1 MQLRLGLTLAL
12 SVLSLAG
19 CSTLSNK
26 LSINNGSL
34 NYKKSTVDIEPLKY
48 PEGSTARPA
57 TPLYPAPIIDPLAL
71 QHAPDF
77 ENQKGNRFAMP
88 RPDEVVP
95 NRALAEANNNYP
107 KPVVLVDGNQNP
119 LLKVTGKSDRIWQYT
134 LATLSSLNY
143 SVISQSQ
150 TRYEATIK
158 VDDHTYVLKLS
169 AVGKTNTLVLFNPD
183 NSFADQAK
191 AKALLDQISQNW
203 PA

>member
-12 SVLSLAG
+12 SVFSLAG
-19 CSTLSNK
+19 CNM

-34 NYKKSTVDIEPLKY
+34 NYKKPDSTEALKY
-48 PEGSTARPA
+48 PEGATVRPA

-71 QHAPDF
+71 QHAPDY
-77 ENQKGNRFAMP
+77 ENKKGNRFVMP
-88 RPDEVVP
+88 RPGEVVP
-95 NRALAEANNNYP
+95 NRALASADDNYP
-107 KPVVLVDGNQNP
+107 KPVVIVDGNQNP
-119 LLKVTGKSDRIWQYT
+119 LLKVNGKSDTIWQYT

-143 SVISQSQ
+143 SIVSQSQ

-158 VDDHTYVLKLS
+158 VGEQSYVLKLA

>member
-1 MQLRLGLTLAL
+1 
-12 SVLSLAG
+12 
-19 CSTLSNK
+19 
-26 LSINNGSL
+26 
-34 NYKKSTVDIEPLKY
+34 
-48 PEGSTARPA
+48 
-57 TPLYPAPIIDPLAL
+57 
-71 QHAPDF
+71 
-77 ENQKGNRFAMP
+77 MP

-119 LLKVTGKSDRIWQYT
+119 LLKVTGKSDTIWQYT

-169 AVGKTNTLVLFNPD
+169 AVGKTNTLFYLILITVLLIRL
-183 NSFADQAK
+183 K
-191 AKALLDQISQNW
+191 RKHC
-203 PA
+203 

>member
-12 SVLSLAG
+12 SVFSLAG
-19 CSTLSNK
+19 CNM

-34 NYKKSTVDIEPLKY
+34 NYKKPDSTEPLKY
-48 PEGSTARPA
+48 PEGASVRPA

-71 QHAPDF
+71 QHAPDY
-77 ENQKGNRFAMP
+77 ENKKGNRFVMP
-88 RPDEVVP
+88 RPGEVVP
-95 NRALAEANNNYP
+95 NRALSENNENYV
-107 KPVVLVDGNQNP
+107 KPIVIVDGNQNP
-119 LLKVTGKSDRIWQYT
+119 LLKVSGKSDTIWQYT

-143 SVISQSQ
+143 SIVSQSQ
-150 TRYEATIK
+150 TRYEATIQ
-158 VDDHTYVLKLS
+158 VDNQNYVLKLA

>member
-19 CSTLSNK
+19 CSTLSNM

-34 NYKKSTVDIEPLKY
+34 NYKKSTTEAEPLKY
-48 PEGSTARPA
+48 PDGSTVRPT
-57 TPLYPAPIIDPLAL
+57 TPLYPAPIIDPVAL

-77 ENQKGNRFAMP
+77 ENQKGNRFVMP
-88 RPDEVVP
+88 RPGEVVP
-95 NRALAEANNNYP
+95 NRAITEAQNNYP

-119 LLKVTGKSDRIWQYT
+119 LLKVSGKSDTIWQYT

-143 SVISQSQ
+143 NVISQSQ

-169 AVGKTNTLVLFNPD
+169 VVGKTNTLVLFNPD
-183 NSFADQAK
+183 GSFADQAK